1 MSIQQTRTCRRCR
14 RESLRDAKFCA
25 QCGADLTPFARR
37 AFIIALGLTSLV
49 FILTPIY
56 LVSSI
61 DPVTVGLFFGL
72 PYIAALL
79 FITFLMAVYSGGAA
93 IISAVIRR
101 NNRSAARGVLVGVG
115 VGLLFG
121 VASCTA
127 SFAVYV
133 WRAIHASLS
142 LRKGGQEMSKQIV
155 GLLVVTVALLAV
167 LTVGCSDDPTPAPTA
182 TPTPAPTSTP
192 TLAPAATPT
201 PVPTSTPTLAPAATP
216 TPALTSTPTL
226 APTAT
231 PTPAPTS
238 TPTLAPAATPTPA
251 PTSTPTLAPAATP
264 TPAPTSTP
272 TPAPTAT
279 PTPAPTSTPTLAPTA
294 TPTPAP
300 TSTPTPVAQLSAV
313 EVYA

>member
-182 TPTPAPTSTP
+182 APTNTPTSTP
-192 TLAPAATPT
+192 TLAPAA
-201 PVPTSTPTLAPAATP
+201 
-216 TPALTSTPTL
+216 
-226 APTAT
+226 
-231 PTPAPTS
+231 
-238 TPTLAPAATPTPA
+238 
-251 PTSTPTLAPAATP
+251 
-264 TPAPTSTP
+264 
-272 TPAPTAT
+272 
-279 PTPAPTSTPTLAPTA
+279 
-294 TPTPAP
+294 
-300 TSTPTPVAQLSAV
+300 
-313 EVYA
+313 

>member
-1 MSIQQTRTCRRCR
+1 MLGGSCRKAGWKVARSRMSIQQTRTCRRYR

-37 AFIIALGLTSLV
+37 EVIIALGLTSLV

-101 NNRSAARGVLVGVG
+101 NNRSAARGSAARGVLVGVG

-142 LRKGGQEMSKQIV
+142 LRGCLQSLGYV
-155 GLLVVTVALLAV
+155 LDLVYEKEAIPQRL
-167 LTVGCSDDPTPAPTA
+167 D
-182 TPTPAPTSTP
+182 
-192 TLAPAATPT
+192 
-201 PVPTSTPTLAPAATP
+201 
-216 TPALTSTPTL
+216 
-226 APTAT
+226 
-231 PTPAPTS
+231 
-238 TPTLAPAATPTPA
+238 
-251 PTSTPTLAPAATP
+251 
-264 TPAPTSTP
+264 
-272 TPAPTAT
+272 
-279 PTPAPTSTPTLAPTA
+279 
-294 TPTPAP
+294 
-300 TSTPTPVAQLSAV
+300 
-313 EVYA
+313 